1 MSSETKTTRPPANVS
16 FMPTMPMVWAVSSAF
31 LGHHHCAVYSD
42 ITHIMMIYRVFRCP
56 AQLAAT
62 TWKRTKAPS
71 TQLPI
76 PKDKSAI
83 LLSPFDSH
91 WKLSTFRNSF
101 FFLFF
106 PIWQLAD
113 SFRNYFRE
121 KRRRTLWVSW
131 QTESLWFVPQ
141 HVTRMT

>member
-1 MSSETKTTRPPANVS
+1 
-16 FMPTMPMVWAVSSAF
+16 
-31 LGHHHCAVYSD
+31 
-42 ITHIMMIYRVFRCP
+42 MIYRVFRCP

-101 FFLFF
+101 FFFF
-106 PIWQLAD
+106 FSQSDNWPIASEIILEKKEDALCESAD
-113 SFRNYFRE
+113 RQRVFDLYLNMSRE
-121 KRRRTLWVSW
+121 WHNEMPLWVK
-131 QTESLWFVPQ
+131 LI
-141 HVTRMT
+141 